1 MGLFFN
7 RASTN
12 ENKTRQRRMNRGVV
26 DWTEGMVVDR
36 DLTYGLYHNEYNG
49 MKLAGSLAFSPI
61 AIPVWFMGL
70 PVAESENDTIQSMLN
85 ELTEEYSTLMQQM
98 HTECHRDGTLWVW
111 PYFDAEKRK
120 VRWEIIP
127 DDGVQILRDPRTG
140 DVTKIIIEQQLTVTI
155 DSGMTTGTA
164 VKKRIFTRD
173 SVTTT
178 WTQST
183 LRETPANETMPNVAR
198 VLPIPFAN
206 NADATEVRGH
216 SDYERIV
223 YDLKNYHD
231 IELAQAEVLSKFR
244 PKLIIE
250 TKQASTWL
258 ANNGFSGV
266 SDIDVSKADL
276 FLNVEGEKTSVL
288 FADNAWQAYES
299 ALKRTFRKI
308 VEGSVVPEICWGLKS
323 EGNHA
328 SVEEQMGMLL
338 LFVEG
343 KREQK
348 TAAYRDLFTASIR
361 LMGVAR
367 MQAVDP
373 DIEIKWGA
381 LDKLSAKTKAEVFKA
396 FAEGAARLVD
406 GGAATKQQLY
416 EMWNALYPSST
427 VETYEEF
434 VQGLSEIAKHKQFR
448 DADYDMARDEFE

>member
-7 RASTN
+7 RTATN

-36 DLTYGLYHNEYNG
+36 SLTYGLYHNEYNG

-70 PVAESENDTIQSMLN
+70 PVAESENDTIQAMLN

-127 DDGVQILRDPRTG
+127 DDGVQVLRDPRTG

-155 DSGMTTGTA
+155 DSGMTTGTV

-258 ANNGFSGV
+258 ANNGFSGI

-348 TAAYRDLFTASIR
+348 TASYRDLFTASIR
-361 LMGVAR
+361 LMGIAR

-373 DIEIKWGA
+373 DIEIKWGS

-396 FAEGAARLVD
+396 FADGAARLVD
-406 GGAATKQQLY
+406 GGSATKKQLYKLWNNLYPAATI
-416 EMWNALYPSST
+416 
-427 VETYEEF
+427 ETYDEF
-434 VQGLSEIAKHKQFR
+434 VQGLSEMAKHKQFR
-448 DADYDMARDEFE
+448 DADYDMARDSFE

>member
-7 RASTN
+7 RTATN

-70 PVAESENDTIQSMLN
+70 PVAESENDTIQAMLN

-127 DDGVQILRDPRTG
+127 DDGVQVLRDPKTG

-155 DSGMTTGTA
+155 DSGMTTGTV

-183 LRETPANETMPNVAR
+183 LKETPTNETIPNVGR

-250 TKQASTWL
+250 SKGAETWL
-258 ANNGFSGV
+258 GNNGYSGI
-266 SDIDVSKADL
+266 SDVDVSKADL
-276 FLNVEGEKTSVL
+276 FLNVEGEKVSVL

-348 TAAYRDLFTASIR
+348 TAAYRMLFTASIR

-416 EMWNALYPSST
+416 KMWNALYPAAT
-427 VETYEEF
+427 IETYAEF
-434 VQGLSEIAKHKQFR
+434 EQGLSAMAKHKQFR
-448 DADYDMARDEFE
+448 DADYDLARDEF